1 MALLLVLGAP
11 LSVPAAGTEFM
22 YSGWTERVKGIV
34 EVSASLRAR
43 GNYEEA
49 GRKLDSLDLA
59 EHDDPD
65 GYAALAVSGAN
76 YALGLAL
83 FQIADYP
90 GAVHRL
96 GLADDLDSANVKI
109 LYALGNAYRRA
120 GRLSDARRSFD
131 AAIAIDGTVATA
143 HCNLGNTY
151 YAMKEYSLA
160 GESYAKSLDLDPDHV
175 ASHYMAGRV
184 AWRRRHVVDAIAA
197 SRMVLE
203 LDPEHAKAKSQLLQ
217 AAQWLAE
224 TG

>member
-1 MALLLVLGAP
+1 MMMALLLVLGAP

-96 GLADDLDSANVKI
+96 GSPMI
-109 LYALGNAYRRA
+109 WTRPMSRFCMRLGMPTDERGA
-120 GRLSDARRSFD
+120 
-131 AAIAIDGTVATA
+131 
-143 HCNLGNTY
+143 
-151 YAMKEYSLA
+151 
-160 GESYAKSLDLDPDHV
+160 
-175 ASHYMAGRV
+175 
-184 AWRRRHVVDAIAA
+184 
-197 SRMVLE
+197 
-203 LDPEHAKAKSQLLQ
+203 
-217 AAQWLAE
+217 
-224 TG
+224 